1 MAWLAF
7 VIAKISLIFGISFSN
22 YRKDSVVT
30 ERINYDLLKKAKEI
44 QDGVRSC
51 EELLGRCTVS
61 KTKDSIPTAIEK
73 HLSKNCW
80 NKSQCRWHTQAK
92 RWKKFVQCVQC

>member
-1 MAWLAF
+1 MFIWISEVFNLIRSNSDFAF
-7 VIAKISLIFGISFSN
+7 LN

-51 EELLGRCTVS
+51 EELLGKHSIS

-73 HLSKNCW
+73 HLG
-80 NKSQCRWHTQAK
+80 
-92 RWKKFVQCVQC
+92 KKC

>member
-1 MAWLAF
+1 MTYYDLDQCRWF
-7 VIAKISLIFGISFSN
+7 KLIFNFLN

-44 QDGVRSC
+44 QDGIRPC

-73 HLSKNCW
+73 HLG
-80 NKSQCRWHTQAK
+80 
-92 RWKKFVQCVQC
+92 KKC